1 MINEILIFLSGIF
14 FGFIFI
20 LFFKIKTN
28 KKSDNLNPKSEKIF
42 NPFKFFDLIK
52 DEIIICNKNKEITY
66 VNKSAKKKFG
76 NDLLNKYFS
85 NILREPDLIE
95 KTNQTYKKKINTFID
110 IKINQPTFQAYKIKI
125 FYIKDQTEQNDY
137 TCMFIIRDLTDIEK
151 ASIIKSD
158 FIANISHELRTPLQS
173 FKLGIESIKNSLK
186 NFKNDHTQNFINI
199 VEKDTLRMEKLVSDL
214 LVLSKIEQQE
224 HRIPKDKVN
233 VSLIVKES
241 LSILDPLIKKGE
253 IQIENEMDDN
263 LIVIGQTERLK
274 DVFINILENSIK
286 YSNPNKTIRIESQ
299 ETEKK
304 LEIKITDQ
312 GIGMAK
318 ENIPRVTERF
328 FRIDPEKSKSVGGTG
343 LGLAIVK
350 HIITQHRGELRIES
364 ELGKG
369 STFLITLPKT
379 I

>member
-20 LFFKIKTN
+20 LFVKVKTN
-28 KKSDNLNPKSEKIF
+28 KNNNSNPKSEKKF

-52 DEIIICNKNKEITY
+52 DEIIICNRKKEITY
-66 VNKSAKKKFG
+66 ANKSAIKKFG
-76 NDLLNKYFS
+76 NDILNKYFS
-85 NILREPDLIE
+85 NILRDPDLIE
-95 KTNQTYKKKINTFID
+95 KTNQTYKEKINTFID
-110 IKINQPTFQAYKIKI
+110 IKINQPIFKAYKIKI
-125 FYIKDQTEQNDY
+125 FYIKDQTLLDDY
-137 TCMFIIRDLTDIEK
+137 SCMFIIRDLTDVEK

-158 FIANISHELRTPLQS
+158 FVANISHELRTPLQS

-186 NFKNDHTQNFINI
+186 NFKNDPVQNFINI

-214 LVLSKIEQQE
+214 LILSKIEQQE
-224 HRIPKDKVN
+224 HRIPKDEVN
-233 VSLIVKES
+233 ISLIIKES
-241 LSILDPLIKKGE
+241 LSILDPLLKKRE
-253 IQIENEMDDN
+253 MQIENKMENN
-263 LIVIGQTERLK
+263 LKVIGQAERLK

-286 YSNPNKTIRIESQ
+286 YSNPKKTIRIESQ
-299 ETEKK
+299 ETDKK
-304 LEIKITDQ
+304 LEIKILDQ
-312 GIGMAK
+312 GIGISK
-318 ENIPRVTERF
+318 EYIPRVTERF